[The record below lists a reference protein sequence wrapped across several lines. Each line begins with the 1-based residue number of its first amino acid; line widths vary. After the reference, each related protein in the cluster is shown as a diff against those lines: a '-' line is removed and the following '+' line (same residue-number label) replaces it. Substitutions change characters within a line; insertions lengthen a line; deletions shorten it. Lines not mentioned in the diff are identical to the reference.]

1 MALFPLHLIPNDTN
15 INFMRLRR
23 VTVTITLALL
33 VASIAL
39 MAIKGFNYALDFT
52 GGTVVEVR
60 LDKPADVES
69 VRQRLQAAGY
79 EGAQVQSFGSGS
91 DLLVRLQPRDEDAA
105 NAAGASTGEA
115 NTRTARE
122 VIAAISSS
130 DNQATLLRNEF
141 VGPQVGKDLTKNGIY
156 AAVFVLVGFLIY
168 IGFRFEWKFAVVAT
182 VTTLFDVLV
191 TAAYF
196 SLSGREFDLTVLAG
210 LLSVMGFSINDT
222 IVVFDRVRE
231 NFRALR
237 LSPLEVMNRSINQTL
252 SRTIITSLV
261 FFLSVLALYL
271 YGGGSLQGLALT
283 QMIGAVLGTLSSIFL
298 ACPLLTLGFLAVSK
312 QDLLPK
318 AKDVEALARR
328 P

>member
-1 MALFPLHLIPNDTN
+1 MKIFPLTLIPNDTR
-15 INFMRLRR
+15 IDFMRTRW
-23 VTVTITLALL
+23 VAIATAALVF
-33 VASIAL
+33 VASVAVIATQN
-39 MAIKGFNYALDFT
+39 FNYALDFT

-60 LDKPADVES
+60 FDKPADVDG
-69 VRQRLQAAGY
+69 VRERLATAGY

-91 DLLVRLQPRDEDAA
+91 DLLVRLQPRDGQTTTDA
-105 NAAGASTGEA
+105 N
-115 NTRTARE
+115 NRTAQE
-122 VIAAISSS
+122 VLAAVGTAE
-130 DNQATLLRNEF
+130 NPAHLLRTEF
-141 VGPQVGKDLTKNGIY
+141 VGPQVGEELARNGLY
-156 AAVFVLVGFLIY
+156 AALFVVVGFLIY

-196 SLSGREFDLTVLAG
+196 SFSGRDFDLTVLAG

-231 NFRALR
+231 NFRGLR
-237 LSPLEVMNRSINQTL
+237 AEPLEVLNRSINQTL

-271 YGGGSLQGLALT
+271 YGGGSLEGLALT
-283 QMIGAVLGTLSSIFL
+283 QMIGAVIGTLSSIFI
-298 ACPLLTLGFLAVSK
+298 ACPLLTIGFLKVTK

-318 AKDVEALARR
+318 AKDEAALARR